1 MAQRPMDWAGTACWK
16 VEFPENSNAAATRVP
31 KRRELRERTG
41 FLSELLATFLLVD
54 DWKAKLGMQ
63 KKKRKRR
70 RSWTDGTTGLNRT
83 ELSIQSVQ
91 CSAVNEW

>member
-1 MAQRPMDWAGTACWK
+1 MDWAGTACWK

-63 KKKRKRR
+63 KKKKKKKKKL
-70 RSWTDGTTGLNRT
+70 DGWDDWSESDGVVDTV
-83 ELSIQSVQ
+83 SAVQ
-91 CSAVNEW
+91 CSE